1 MAGGVTFQFNG
12 AALKS
17 IAVQASQDDLR
28 VRANRVVNAAR
39 RLAPVDTGRLR
50 ASITQE
56 FSTGYGGAPLVRI
69 GSNLPYAIYVHE
81 GTGVYG
87 PKGQRIFPKHG
98 RFMAWPAINN
108 SGSGRRRY
116 KGGKTAMYVFARST
130 RGHPGRPFLLQALD
144 AAKNA

>member
-1 MAGGVTFQFNG
+1 MAGGVTVTFNG

-17 IAVQASQDDLR
+17 IAVQGAQADLR

-56 FSTGYGGAPLVRI
+56 FSTGYGGAPVVRI
-69 GSNLPYAIYVHE
+69 GSNLPYAIFVHQ
-81 GTGVYG
+81 GTGIYG

-98 RFMAWPAINN
+98 KFMVWPAINN
-108 SGSGRRRY
+108 SGSGSRRY
-116 KGGKTAMYVFARST
+116 KGGRTAMYVFARST
-130 RGHPGRPFLLQALD
+130 RGMPGRPFLVQALD
-144 AAKNA
+144 AAKSV